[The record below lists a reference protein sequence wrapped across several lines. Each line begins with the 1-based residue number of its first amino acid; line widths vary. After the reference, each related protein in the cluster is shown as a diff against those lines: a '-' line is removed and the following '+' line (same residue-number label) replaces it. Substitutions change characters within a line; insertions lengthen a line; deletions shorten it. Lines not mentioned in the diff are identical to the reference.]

1 MKRSEKKRYKVLA
14 RSATKTTAGLKR
26 TSRQINWKLI
36 GEILGL
42 TVLLVGF
49 YQFAMRR
56 EWAVVMWIYYA
67 ALLIL
72 LVAFLI
78 LNRGLSRAPFTPEQL
93 PDDWSDEK
101 KAAFVAR
108 DVRNKAIARRLLVF
122 LLPLLFNF
130 VIETAYLFYLD
141 PLVESLGRYALNHS

>member
-1 MKRSEKKRYKVLA
+1 MKRSDKKRYKVTA
-14 RSATKTTAGLKR
+14 RSATRTTAELKR
-26 TSRQINWKLI
+26 TSRRINWKLI

-42 TVLLVGF
+42 TVLFAGF
-49 YQFAMRR
+49 YQFAMQR
-56 EWAVVMWIYYA
+56 EWAAVMWVYYA

-101 KAAFVAR
+101 KTAFAAR
-108 DVRNKAIARRLLVF
+108 DVRNKAIARRLLIF

-130 VIETAYLFYLD
+130 VIESAYLFYLD
-141 PLVESLGRYALNHS
+141 PLVESLGRWALIHS

>member
-1 MKRSEKKRYKVLA
+1 MKRSDKKRYKVTA
-14 RSATKTTAGLKR
+14 RSATKTTAELKR
-26 TSRQINWKLI
+26 TSRRINWKLI

-42 TVLLVGF
+42 TILFVGF

-67 ALLIL
+67 ATLIL

-78 LNRGLSRAPFTPEQL
+78 LNRGLSRAPLTPEQL
-93 PDDWSDEK
+93 PDAWSDEK
-101 KAAFVAR
+101 KAAFAAR
-108 DVRNKAIARRLLVF
+108 DVRNKAIARRLLIF

-130 VIETAYLFYLD
+130 VVETAYLFYLD
-141 PLVESLGRYALNHS
+141 PLVESLGRYAMVHA